1 MPQKGLAQVSMEH
14 SLPLGFGVLTTD
26 SVEQAIDRAGA
37 KMGNKGW
44 EAAQSVIEM
53 IDLAHLLS
61 GKKGRK

>member
-1 MPQKGLAQVSMEH
+1 
-14 SLPLGFGVLTTD
+14 VLTTD

-53 IDLAHLLS
+53 VDLAHTLS